1 MQSYNLW
8 CTIPGLF
15 VFNRTRNMAVW
26 SVRRITHNVTLSSH
40 LKLKPRT
47 KNCTYIAFSIND
59 LTHKLRLLINME
71 SWNSIKH
78 RWWFWFNLIGI
89 YNQRQWSKCENREI
103 HINNWTARPVK
114 QCSAITVNWGSHT
127 HTHTRQQSL
136 TDQRRGTGEQ
146 EMLRAKSAPFIT
158 RGQPRGGPSHNSNTA
173 QLERS
178 FNCLT
183 TDCQGRGRPRQGPSG
198 GSWVP
203 RSRNCTHRPRTGT
216 QISLCL
222 DPDRTVSIKTI
233 DLMVYNNGIN
243 ID

>member
-1 MQSYNLW
+1 MIKIW
-8 CTIPGLF
+8 
-15 VFNRTRNMAVW
+15 
-26 SVRRITHNVTLSSH
+26 
-40 LKLKPRT
+40 KPRDT
-47 KNCTYIAFSIND
+47 HQQLDCAPRKAVFSD
-59 LTHKLRLLINME
+59 H
-71 SWNSIKH
+71 SWLG
-78 RWWFWFNLIGI
+78 F
-89 YNQRQWSKCENREI
+89 
-103 HINNWTARPVK
+103 T
-114 QCSAITVNWGSHT
+114 HT

-233 DLMVYNNGIN
+233 DLMVYNNGIT